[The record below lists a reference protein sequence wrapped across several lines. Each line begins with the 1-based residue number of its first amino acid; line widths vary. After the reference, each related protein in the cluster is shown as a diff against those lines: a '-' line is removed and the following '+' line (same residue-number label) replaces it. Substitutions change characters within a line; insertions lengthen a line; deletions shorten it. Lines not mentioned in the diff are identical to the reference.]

1 MTTEP
6 AAPAT
11 TSTTP
16 DVLGMQIAHRVMLR
30 DLDRTTGVAMAMA
43 DGGQKDEE
51 HANDEGGDDEGNDDG
66 DGGGGGDH

>member
-30 DLDRTTGVAMAMA
+30 DLDRTT
-43 DGGQKDEE
+43 
-51 HANDEGGDDEGNDDG
+51 
-66 DGGGGGDH
+66 